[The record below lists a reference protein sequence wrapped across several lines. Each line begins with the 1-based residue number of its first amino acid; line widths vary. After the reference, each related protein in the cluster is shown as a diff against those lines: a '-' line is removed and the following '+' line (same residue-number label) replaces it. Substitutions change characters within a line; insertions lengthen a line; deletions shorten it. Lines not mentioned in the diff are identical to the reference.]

1 VADDGD
7 ARAPGP
13 RHASGT
19 SAPAFSALIP
29 ARQGV
34 HRAPPRR
41 RTWLLLSL
49 AGLAAV
55 ALVAALVLRP
65 GPSRESTAPARDD
78 PVWAELVEWTDTE
91 LDPGTRVTVPA
102 DVRPALVAA
111 GDGERF
117 VADDAVG
124 ALVLIRGNVPQE
136 ATVLARFATD
146 EGSEFTL
153 ADPAPGQPTPDELE
167 RRRNLSVAILA
178 NPHVGA
184 TGRAA
189 DVLGRGNV
197 DARLLGLLAVLVTQL
212 DIGVADFP
220 PAPGEPAVGPLAR
233 PVLID
238 RAGTSP
244 VAPGTPAADDV
255 LAFLD
260 AQRPPFAPDA
270 VEVTDEGILVA
281 FRYASAP
288 DALITADTP

>member
-7 ARAPGP
+7 ARVPGP
-13 RHASGT
+13 RHASGA
-19 SAPAFSALIP
+19 SAALSALIP
-29 ARQGV
+29 VRHGV
-34 HRAPPRR
+34 HRAPTRR

-49 AGLAAV
+49 AGLAAL

-65 GPSRESTAPARDD
+65 GPAAESTAPARDD

-102 DVRPALVAA
+102 DVRAALVAA
-111 GDGERF
+111 DDGERF
-117 VADDAVG
+117 VAGDSAG
-124 ALVLIRGNVPQE
+124 ALVLVHGNAPE
-136 ATVLARFATD
+136 GATVLARFEAD
-146 EGSEFTL
+146 DGSAFTL
-153 ADPAPGQPTPDELE
+153 ADPAPGQPTADELE
-167 RRRNLSVAILA
+167 RRRNLSAAILA

-189 DVLGRGNV
+189 DVLRSGNV

-233 PVLID
+233 HVLID
-238 RAGTSP
+238 RAGTSS
-244 VAPGTPAADDV
+244 VARGAPAADDV

-260 AQRPPFAPDA
+260 AQRPPFAPDT
-270 VEVTDEGILVA
+270 VEVTDGGILVA
-281 FRYASAP
+281 FRYTSAP
-288 DALITADTP
+288 DAVITADTP